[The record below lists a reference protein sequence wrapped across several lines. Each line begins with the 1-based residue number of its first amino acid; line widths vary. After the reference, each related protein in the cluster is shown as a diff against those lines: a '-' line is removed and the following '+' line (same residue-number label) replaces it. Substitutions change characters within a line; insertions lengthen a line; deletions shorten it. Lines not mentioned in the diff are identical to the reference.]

1 MTTATPTLRRISPA
15 DHRRM
20 AWKNG
25 LGTTDEIVIDP
36 PGAALGS
43 GAFNWRLSMATVE
56 DSCPF
61 SAFPGYERTI
71 MLIEGAGM
79 ELDIPGQATR
89 RLDRL
94 FEPFVFSGDEP
105 AQCRL
110 IAGPVRDF
118 NLMVDRAHWRAHMD
132 VLQVGD
138 AGKRLDAGGDAV
150 ILHCF
155 GGSVD
160 VAVDGVNELKA
171 LASGHTLV
179 IEPDVPRSIP
189 LGLAAPE
196 AAIIALMTL
205 IRR

>member
-1 MTTATPTLRRISPA
+1 
-15 DHRRM
+15 M

-25 LGTTDEIVIDP
+25 LGTTDEIAIDP
-36 PGAALGS
+36 PGDVLGS
-43 GAFNWRLSMATVE
+43 GAFNWRLSMATVGQ
-56 DSCPF
+56 SGPF

-118 NLMVDRAHWRAHMD
+118 NLMIARAHWRARTH
-132 VLQVGD
+132 VLAVGAAREQLEAVGD
-138 AGKRLDAGGDAV
+138 LV

-155 GGSVD
+155 GGVVD
-160 VAVDGVNELKA
+160 VAVDHAEEA
-171 LASGHTLV
+171 LPSGHTLV
-179 IEPDVPRSIP
+179 IEPAASRSIP
-189 LGLAAPE
+189 LGLAARE
-196 AAIIALMTL
+196 AATIALMTL
-205 IRR
+205 TRR

>member
-1 MTTATPTLRRISPA
+1 MTRATTAIRRIGPA

-25 LGTTDEIVIDP
+25 LGTTDEIAIDP
-36 PGAALGS
+36 PGAGLGG
-43 GAFNWRLSMATVE
+43 GAFNWRLSMATVGQ
-56 DSCPF
+56 SCPF

-79 ELDIPGQATR
+79 ELDVPGQATH

-110 IAGPVRDF
+110 LAGQVRDF
-118 NLMVDRAHWRAHMD
+118 NLMIARAHWRARTD
-132 VLQVGD
+132 VLAVGD
-138 AGKRLDAGGDAV
+138 VRAPLDAGGDVV

-155 GGSVD
+155 GGVVD
-160 VAVDGVNELKA
+160 VAVDQAEEA
-171 LASGHTLV
+171 LPSGHTLV
-179 IEPDVPRSIP
+179 IEAGAPRSIP
-189 LGLAAPE
+189 IGLAAPE
-196 AAIIALMTL
+196 AATIAIMTL
-205 IRR
+205 TRR